1 MGWGS
6 AGYKL
11 FDPVARALQ
20 EAGASDELKTRVLG
34 DLIPVL
40 QHEDWDT
47 ELDSLQTFLG
57 DPAIVRA
64 FEANGIVWPTED
76 PR

>member
-6 AGYKL
+6 AGYKI
-11 FDPVARALQ
+11 FDPVARALI
-20 EAGASDELKTRVLG
+20 EAGASDDLKERTLTP
-34 DLIPVL
+34 LIANL

-47 ELDSLQTFLG
+47 ELDSLQGFLD

-64 FEANGIVWPTED
+64 FEKNGVTWN
-76 PR
+76 

>member
-11 FDPVARALQ
+11 FDPVARALI
-20 EAGASDELKTRVLG
+20 EAGASDELRERTLTA
-34 DLIPVL
+34 LIPVL

-47 ELDSLQTFLG
+47 ELDSLQRFLD

-64 FEANGIVWPTED
+64 FANNGITWD
-76 PR
+76 

>member
-6 AGYKL
+6 AGPRI

-20 EAGASDELKTRVLG
+20 EAGASNELKERVLSQ
-34 DLIPVL
+34 LIGTL

-47 ELDSLQTFLG
+47 ELDSLQNFLD
-57 DPAIVRA
+57 DPAIVKA
-64 FEANGIVWPTED
+64 FAEYGITWD
-76 PR
+76 